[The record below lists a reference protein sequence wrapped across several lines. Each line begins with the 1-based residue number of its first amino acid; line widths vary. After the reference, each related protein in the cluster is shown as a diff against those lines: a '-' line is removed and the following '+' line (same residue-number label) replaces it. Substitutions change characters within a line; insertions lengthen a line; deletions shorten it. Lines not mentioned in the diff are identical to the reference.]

1 MDQSNSQRVKELSS
15 LPIEK
20 IIEKYIELERLLDE
34 AVKRGDHYEE
44 LFRLS
49 QIRTFAPRSE
59 KGFPGQMSLEGL
71 GIFNEAE
78 QHIEDAGSAD
88 DAVEDRIGD
97 GSVES
102 LKISNRIKRKKSVKN
117 LPVVTSTYELS
128 EDEQVCSC
136 CGGRLHKI
144 KDEVYEEIETIPA
157 LVQLHRH
164 ISTKYGCRQ
173 CQKKGLSGIV
183 VAPGAPRRVIAKCI
197 ASSSTIADCIT
208 KKYVDATPF
217 DRQEKNNERAGI
229 PISKDNMVRWS
240 MGVATSYFSHIV
252 NRMKRSVFAETAI
265 HCDET
270 EVQVL
275 HEEGKTPQSKSR
287 IWVMTTPESQ
297 KNYKIAL
304 YAYRPGRSDEDA
316 REVLKGYEGYIMCDG
331 CPTYDAITHK
341 SKKGDPPMRV
351 RPVACMV
358 HVRRK
363 FADALKL
370 LKPAERKG
378 TGPQTAINKIARI
391 FHIDNAFNDLSVD
404 DRKERRIKE
413 LKPELEAFFKWVEEE
428 RKEAV
433 PKMRYGEALTYAH
446 NQKEKVMRVL
456 EDGHLE
462 LDNNMA
468 ERAVK
473 PFVIGRKNWL
483 FSNTVNGAETS
494 CIIYSLIETA
504 KLNNL
509 IPYKYIKYLLDVMPG
524 KAMTDEFIDSLLP
537 WSESIPQEIRK
548 PAQD

>member
-173 CQKKGLSGIV
+173 CQKKGLSGIF
-183 VAPGAPRRVIAKCI
+183 PSGSIQI
-197 ASSSTIADCIT
+197 SSR
-208 KKYVDATPF
+208 K
-217 DRQEKNNERAGI
+217 
-229 PISKDNMVRWS
+229 
-240 MGVATSYFSHIV
+240 
-252 NRMKRSVFAETAI
+252 
-265 HCDET
+265 
-270 EVQVL
+270 
-275 HEEGKTPQSKSR
+275 
-287 IWVMTTPESQ
+287 
-297 KNYKIAL
+297 
-304 YAYRPGRSDEDA
+304 
-316 REVLKGYEGYIMCDG
+316 LKQ
-331 CPTYDAITHK
+331 P
-341 SKKGDPPMRV
+341 SKK
-351 RPVACMV
+351 
-358 HVRRK
+358 K
-363 FADALKL
+363 
-370 LKPAERKG
+370 KG
-378 TGPQTAINKIARI
+378 
-391 FHIDNAFNDLSVD
+391 
-404 DRKERRIKE
+404 
-413 LKPELEAFFKWVEEE
+413 
-428 RKEAV
+428 
-433 PKMRYGEALTYAH
+433 
-446 NQKEKVMRVL
+446 
-456 EDGHLE
+456 
-462 LDNNMA
+462 
-468 ERAVK
+468 
-473 PFVIGRKNWL
+473 L
-483 FSNTVNGAETS
+483 F
-494 CIIYSLIETA
+494 
-504 KLNNL
+504 
-509 IPYKYIKYLLDVMPG
+509 
-524 KAMTDEFIDSLLP
+524 
-537 WSESIPQEIRK
+537 
-548 PAQD
+548 